1 MNKTD
6 IDRELDD
13 FGRFSDPA
21 LMILLSLADGPKHG
35 YAMTEDIAAIADL
48 RLGPGTLYGA
58 RWRRRYG
65 DERRSLVTAQR
76 FSIGN
81 TIDLIAGAIDAWI
94 HPQMIAAARPEPAP
108 EGEQTMLARMMK
120 LRCAGYGPNI
130 TRADQWKSAAVMI
143 GTTLVLTL
151 GWMWLRV
158 WTDDNPYVDAFSAMP
173 FFAGLMLSMRYTYL
187 KTRSG
192 AAQAIF
198 IGGTLAII
206 VLIFG
211 LAGWVNAS
219 F

>member
-1 MNKTD
+1 
-6 IDRELDD
+6 
-13 FGRFSDPA
+13 
-21 LMILLSLADGPKHG
+21 
-35 YAMTEDIAAIADL
+35 MTWVL
-48 RLGPGTLYGA
+48 RLYPP

-65 DERRSLVTAQR
+65 EELRSLVQDQR

-94 HPQMIAAARPEPAP
+94 HPQTIAGVQSAPAA
-108 EGEQTMLARMMK
+108 EGEKTMLAKMMK

-130 TRADQWKSAAVMI
+130 SRADQWKSTAVML
-143 GTTLVLTL
+143 GTTLALTL
-151 GWMWLRV
+151 GWMWLHVR
-158 WTDDNPYVDAFSAMP
+158 TDDNPYVDSFSAMP

-198 IGGTLAII
+198 IGGTLAILI
-206 VLIFG
+206 LIFG